1 MSRRFCEACGRE
13 AGTADAFC
21 AECGQR
27 LPSLEVSTHRSAAP
41 SSATWFTGGFRRGE
55 PAPDLPPAVPVQ
67 LWVTHSRR
75 LSEQIGSDAA
85 VEIRR
90 QLRERTGLRKQHCA
104 LLVDLADD
112 FGTHAATWQDCVEVL
127 RTAEARLQES
137 VGRGFATLGLVGD
150 EQVVPQAIFRDLTES
165 DPQVETDAV
174 YASLSAGDPWEE
186 ESARQFTRGVGRLPA
201 GSGWGVEALAHY
213 WQNRDQAAGQ
223 ATPLSMPFGL
233 SARCWEAA
241 SQEVL
246 QALGGGLV
254 QSSPVL
260 DHASLPGRW
269 NTRSPWQY
277 FNLHGALEEPGWY
290 GEYEGD
296 YPVAFLP
303 HLATCLQ
310 NLNVIG
316 VEACYGARF
325 AGLTALNSVL
335 LAALSHLTVA
345 FLGSSRIAYGPRRP
359 PNRLAD
365 VMIRDFL
372 LAMRQEHSAGTAHLR
387 ARHAVAASLALPSMD
402 PHLAIK
408 TLLSFNLFG
417 DPSVVV
423 GRTPTGLAQLDA
435 PPSAV
440 LLDTLTPVQKAMR
453 ESMADIEQ
461 RLQTM
466 MANQHSVLRDV
477 CPQVSSLQSSGGSR
491 HRWHWAAPVGP
502 LQCHWI
508 ILTDAQGSVLGEY
521 ESR

>member
-27 LPSLEVSTHRSAAP
+27 LPSLEVSPQRSAAP
-41 SSATWFTGGFRRGE
+41 SPATWFTGGFRRGE

-75 LSEQIGSDAA
+75 LSEQIGSEAA
-85 VEIRR
+85 VEILR
-90 QLRERTGLRKQHCA
+90 QLRERTGLREQHCA

-137 VGRGFATLGLVGD
+137 VGRGFAALGLVGD

-186 ESARQFTRGVGRLPA
+186 ESARQFTRAVGRLPA

-223 ATPLSMPFGL
+223 PTPRSLPFGL

-241 SQEVL
+241 SQAVL

-260 DHASLPGRW
+260 DHASLPSRW
-269 NTRSPWQY
+269 DTRSPWQY
-277 FNLHGALEEPGWY
+277 FNLHGSMVEPGWY
-290 GEYEGD
+290 GEHAGD

-303 HLATCLQ
+303 ALATRLQ
-310 NLNVIG
+310 SLNVIG

-325 AGLTALNSVL
+325 GGLNADASVL
-335 LAALSHLTVA
+335 LSALSHLTVA
-345 FLGSSRIAYGPRRP
+345 FLGSSRIAYGPSRP

-365 VMIRDFL
+365 VMVRDFL
-372 LAMRQEHSAGTAHLR
+372 LAMRQGHTAGVAHLH
-387 ARHAVAASLALPSMD
+387 ARHAVAESMAQPDMD

-417 DPSVVV
+417 DPSVVM
-423 GRTPTGLAQLDA
+423 GRRPTGLARLDA
-435 PPSAV
+435 PPRVV
-440 LLDTLTPVQKAMR
+440 LLDTLTPVQEAVR
-453 ESMADIEQ
+453 QSMADLEQ
-461 RLQTM
+461 RLQTLL
-466 MANQHSVLRDV
+466 ANQHPALREV
-477 CPQVSSLQSSGGSR
+477 RPQVSSLQGRGGPR
-491 HRWHWAAPVGP
+491 HRWHWAASVGP
-502 LQCHWI
+502 LQRHWVF
-508 ILTDAQGSVLGEY
+508 LTDAQGKVLGQY